1 MQTTLKIEGM
11 TCQHCSTRVRQSL
24 SNVQGVQ
31 SVDIDLAKGYANVEY
46 DESQVNQTALDK
58 AVEMVG
64 YKVVE

>member
-11 TCQHCSTRVRQSL
+11 TCQHCSARLRQSL

-46 DESQVNQTALDK
+46 DESMVNQAALGK

-64 YKVVE
+64 YKVME